1 MNIEMKKNQ
10 NFAEIDRI
18 RAVTLGV
25 TDLEKS
31 LNFYTKVWGLE
42 LVQRKNDAIWL
53 RAGGLD
59 HHTLVLEKSQTPGL
73 ISMTWGVKD
82 QATLM
87 SFYDRLVKSGV
98 FTEEP
103 PRKLGSPGGGFGF
116 AFHDPEGRVYKVVSD
131 REDHQVE
138 IQDPTAPRRIA
149 HVVVNTKD
157 MNSISDFLENRI
169 GFKLSDST
177 KKMKFFRCN
186 SNHHSIAIAD
196 YDSISLNHIAFEMST
211 WNDLMFAVG
220 RTKLAGHA
228 IQWGVG
234 RHGPGDN
241 VFSYF
246 LDPDGFVVE
255 YTAEV
260 QQITD
265 PDYIAGKPEQ
275 WVRPP
280 ERMDQWGH
288 SNLPTEAIK
297 KAMSG
302 ILGQAA

>member
-1 MNIEMKKNQ
+1 MQ
-10 NFAEIDRI
+10 NHLHICEIDRI
-18 RAVTLGV
+18 RAVTIGV
-25 TDLEKS
+25 TDIAQS
-31 LNFYTKVWGLE
+31 LSFYTQVWGLE
-42 LVQRKNDAIWL
+42 VVQRKNDTIWL

-59 HHTLVLEKSQTPGL
+59 HHVLVIEKSTTPGL
-73 ISMTWGVKD
+73 ISITWGVKD

-87 SFYDRLVKSGV
+87 GFYERLVNAGV

-103 PRKLGSPGGGFGF
+103 PRKLASPGGGWGF
-116 AFHDPEGRVYKVVSD
+116 AFHDPEGRVHKVVAE
-131 REDHQVE
+131 REDHQAH
-138 IQDPTAPRRIA
+138 QHDTTLPQRIA

-157 MNSISDFLENRI
+157 MKLISDFFQNTI
-169 GFKLSDST
+169 GFKLSDAT
-177 KKMKFFRCN
+177 HKMKFFRCN
-186 SNHHSIAIAD
+186 SNHHSLAIAD
-196 YDSISLNHIAFEMST
+196 FDSISLNHIAFEMPT

-220 RTKLAGHA
+220 RTKLAGHPL
-228 IQWGVG
+228 QWGVG

-255 YTAEV
+255 YTAEI

-265 PDYIAGKPEQ
+265 PAHIPGEPEQ
-275 WVRPP
+275 WVRSP

-288 SNLPTEAIK
+288 ANLPTDIIK

-302 ILGQAA
+302 QMGLSA